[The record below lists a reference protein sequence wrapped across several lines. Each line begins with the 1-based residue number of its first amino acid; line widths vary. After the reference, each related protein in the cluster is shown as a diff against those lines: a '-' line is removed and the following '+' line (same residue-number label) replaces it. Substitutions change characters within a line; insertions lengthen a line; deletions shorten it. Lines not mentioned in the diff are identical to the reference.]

1 MRTRVVISGLG
12 TALAGVSGPGAL
24 LGAGAP
30 AAGPDPVSTLRGPGL
45 RYKDRAT
52 KLALCAAERALRD
65 AGLLDADGAVSDGSE
80 KDGSGADR
88 PDFGVVVSTNWG
100 NVDTVCDTSATIR
113 ERGYAATSPMLL
125 PNTASNV
132 TASWV
137 AITHGLRGA
146 NVTLCNGPTSGL
158 DAVHWARNLIAS
170 GRLTRALVI
179 GVEPVNAPVERLVGG
194 AGDEGVPL
202 LDGAVA
208 LVAEAEEAV
217 LARGGRSLA
226 AVGPYARRSDL
237 GAAVS
242 EVRRHETAPPGLW
255 YLPEPPLGAVAPA
268 RPDQGSVPT
277 HDLSARFGRC
287 SGALGVLQ
295 CVAATAELV
304 RTGHTSV
311 LASAGHGTGPGR
323 QGTGDDAAAAL
334 LLLSSSASGGA
345 P

>member
-24 LGAGAP
+24 LGAGGP
-30 AAGPDPVSTLRGPGL
+30 ADGPDPVSELRGPGL

-52 KLALCAAERALRD
+52 KLALAAAERALRD
-65 AGLLDADGAVSDGSE
+65 AGLLDADGSVA
-80 KDGSGADR
+80 DGSGADR
-88 PDFGVVVSTNWG
+88 SDFGVVVSTNWG

-146 NVTLCNGPTSGL
+146 NMTLCNGPTSGL

-194 AGDEGVPL
+194 GGDDVRL

-217 LARGGRSLA
+217 PARGGRSLA
-226 AVGPYARRSDL
+226 AVGPYARRSGL
-237 GAAVS
+237 AAAVS

-255 YLPEPPLGAVAPA
+255 YLPEAPLGTVAPA
-268 RPDQGSVPT
+268 HPDPGSVPT

-295 CVAATAELV
+295 CVAATAELA
-304 RTGHTSV
+304 RTGHPSV
-311 LASAGHGTGPGR
+311 LTSAGHGTEPGR
-323 QGTGDDAAAAL
+323 PGTGDDAAAAL